1 MYNIIVRDIVDTA
14 TGNEPRAQATIRI
27 GDTRFWKQRRSKMG
41 EMRNILV
48 DGVMAKGK
56 VAVWIKGPLCD
67 SAIRNVFTETPQT
80 QRYDAPEP
88 KERVIME

>member
-1 MYNIIVRDIVDTA
+1 
-14 TGNEPRAQATIRI
+14 
-27 GDTRFWKQRRSKMG
+27 MG

-80 QRYDAPEP
+80 KRYDTSAPT
-88 KERVIME
+88 ERVILE